1 MIIDT
6 VKANQS
12 KVMPMLVELYN
23 AQQIQDLAQNND
35 QGSRS
40 ELLDIITELLGMELS
55 PREGELIADVLICLM
70 RQVERDVCVALSEKL
85 ADMENAPL
93 RLVMHIA
100 NEAIDI
106 ARPVL
111 SRSPVFSDMDLI
123 YIIRAQSADYWRALA
138 TRTQMGAEAIVELAK
153 QDDAQTAQY
162 LADNGDITLPHEALS
177 LLTERARVNEKLAK
191 QLLVRSELT
200 PDIVR
205 TLYHGVGVALK
216 HYIRQNFESFSDQAD
231 HALDEVVLDFED
243 VSETAEQEVAAP
255 LSDVSAATKAV
266 CDGVHVARMVK
277 CLEKGQYK
285 EFLVDFAQRTQI
297 SAENINYIISQESG
311 QGLAVVCKAMRIERR
326 DFVSLYLLMNRI
338 RMKGGMVDPK
348 NLRRATRYYD
358 QIGRDVAED
367 ILERI
372 RTGQKTFS

>member
-40 ELLDIITELLGMELS
+40 ELLDIITELLGMDLS

-70 RQVERDVCVALSEKL
+70 RQVERDVCVALSGKL
-85 ADMENAPL
+85 ADMDNAPL

-123 YIIRAQSADYWRALA
+123 YIIRAQSAEYWSALA

-162 LADNGDITLPHEALS
+162 LADNSEITLPHEA
-177 LLTERARVNEKLAK
+177 
-191 QLLVRSELT
+191 
-200 PDIVR
+200 
-205 TLYHGVGVALK
+205 
-216 HYIRQNFESFSDQAD
+216 
-231 HALDEVVLDFED
+231 
-243 VSETAEQEVAAP
+243 
-255 LSDVSAATKAV
+255 
-266 CDGVHVARMVK
+266 
-277 CLEKGQYK
+277 
-285 EFLVDFAQRTQI
+285 
-297 SAENINYIISQESG
+297 
-311 QGLAVVCKAMRIERR
+311 
-326 DFVSLYLLMNRI
+326 
-338 RMKGGMVDPK
+338 
-348 NLRRATRYYD
+348 
-358 QIGRDVAED
+358 
-367 ILERI
+367 
-372 RTGQKTFS
+372 

>member
-6 VKANQS
+6 VKASQS

-23 AQQIQDLAQNND
+23 AQQIQNLAQSND

-40 ELLDIITELLGMELS
+40 ELLEIITELLDMSLS
-55 PREGELIADVLICLM
+55 PRESELIADVLICLM
-70 RQVERDVCVALSEKL
+70 RQVERDVCIALSEKL
-85 ADMENAPL
+85 ADLDSVPL

-111 SRSPVFSDMDLI
+111 SRSPVFSDIDLI
-123 YIIRAQSADYWRALA
+123 YIIRSQSADYWRVMAK
-138 TRTQMGAEAIVELAK
+138 RTEIGAEAIVELAK
-153 QDDAQTAQY
+153 QDDEKTAQY
-162 LADNGDITLPHEALS
+162 LTDNGDITLPHEALS
-177 LLTERARVNEKLAK
+177 LLAERARVSEKLAK

-216 HYIRQNFESFSDQAD
+216 HYIRQNFESFADQAGQAID
-231 HALDEVVLDFED
+231 DVVLDFED
-243 VSETAEQEVAAP
+243 VAP
-255 LSDVSAATKAV
+255 PQKVVEAPAQPAGMAPAQAV
-266 CDGVHVARMVK
+266 GGLPVARMVK
-277 CLEKGQYK
+277 CLEQGQYK
-285 EFLVDFAQRTQI
+285 AFLSDFAMQTHI
-297 SAENINYIISQESG
+297 SAENINYIVSQESG
-311 QGLAVVCKAMRIERR
+311 QGLALVCKAMRIERR

-358 QIGRDVAED
+358 QIARDVAED
-367 ILERI
+367 ILARI
-372 RTGQKTFS
+372 RSGEKTFS